1 MKNLYFSFIFIT
13 LAFCVNAQS
22 DSKIEIG
29 KIDSIQSKILNE
41 KRKIMVYVPTRSAE
55 SDYGKQRYPVIYS
68 LDGDINYF
76 TMLAGTVRFLS
87 TIYDP
92 VFSESIVVSIPNT
105 DRTRELTPSHNADSP
120 EDSTSGG
127 GEKFISF
134 IEKELIPYIDDN
146 YPTTAYKTLSGGSLA
161 GLLGMQVFIHHTN
174 LFNAYIC
181 TEPSMWWDNQTL
193 LKETEKALATNKFNG
208 KSLFIGI
215 ANTMEDGTDI
225 NSVIKDTTNE
235 TIHIRSILQLRN
247 ALENNKEN
255 GLNFQS
261 KYYNNETH
269 ATIGLI
275 SQYDALHFI
284 FKDYNLKI
292 TEKDITDKT
301 ISLLEKCKQHYA
313 NYKTVPPGS
322 KTNDIGYWALYLKQ
336 FKKAEELFKYNLD
349 RFPESY
355 KVYVAMGDYYAAID
369 DKTNAINNYKKSL
382 AIQEIEDIRKKLEK
396 IQVK

>member
-1 MKNLYFSFIFIT
+1 MKTLYFSFLFIAF
-13 LAFCVNAQS
+13 AFCVNAQS
-22 DSKIEIG
+22 DSKIIIG
-29 KIDSIQSKILNE
+29 KIDSTQSKILNE

-55 SDYGKQRYPVIYS
+55 GDYGKQRYPVIYS
-68 LDGDINYF
+68 LDGDEIYF

-87 TIYDP
+87 TIYEP
-92 VFSESIVVSIPNT
+92 VFSESIVVSIQNT
-105 DRTRELTPSHNADSP
+105 DRTRDLTPTHNVDSP

-134 IEKELIPYIDDN
+134 IDRELIPYIDDN
-146 YPTTAYKTLSGGSLA
+146 YPTTGYKIISGGSLA

-174 LFNAYIC
+174 LFNSYIC

-208 KSLFIGI
+208 KSLFLGI
-215 ANTMEDGTDI
+215 ANTMEDGMDI
-225 NSVIKDTTNE
+225 NRVTKDTTNA
-235 TIHIRSILQLRN
+235 TIHIRSILKLRK

-255 GLNFQS
+255 GLNYQS

-269 ATIGLI
+269 ATVSLI
-275 SQYDALHFI
+275 SQYDALRFI
-284 FKDYNLKI
+284 YKDYNIKVTENDILETTNNLLDKLKN
-292 TEKDITDKT
+292 
-301 ISLLEKCKQHYA
+301 HYA
-313 NYKTVPPGS
+313 SYKTYPPGS

-336 FKKAEELFKYNLD
+336 FQKAEEFFKYNLD

-369 DKTNAINNYKKSL
+369 DKPNAIANYKKSL
-382 AIQEIEDIRKKLEK
+382 VIEEIADIRKKLEK
-396 IQVK
+396 IQGK